1 MTEETGLSNYRT
13 IAIPEP
19 VVFEKVGEETVLL
32 NLDTGFYF
40 GLNSVGSRMWE
51 LLVAT
56 KNPASVLASMREE
69 YDVDDDVLERDLAN
83 LIRDLAEKKLIE
95 LE

>member
-1 MTEETGLSNYRT
+1 MTEEAGLPNDMMIT
-13 IAIPEP
+13 IPEP

-40 GLNSVGSRMWE
+40 GLNPVGSHIWE

-56 KNPASVLASMREE
+56 KNPASVLAALREE
-69 YDVDDDVLERDLAN
+69 YDVEGEVLERDLAN

-95 LE
+95 LG

>member
-40 GLNSVGSRMWE
+40 GLNPVGSRMWE

>member
-1 MTEETGLSNYRT
+1 MMEETGLLSDRT

-32 NLDTGFYF
+32 NLDTGFYY
-40 GLNSVGSRMWE
+40 GLNPVGSHFWE

-69 YDVDDDVLERDLAN
+69 YEVEGEVLERDLAN
-83 LIRDLAEKKLIE
+83 LIRELAEKKLIE
-95 LE
+95 IE

>member
-1 MTEETGLSNYRT
+1 MTEEAGLLNGMMIT
-13 IAIPEP
+13 IPEP
-19 VVFEKVGEETVLL
+19 VVFEKVGDETVLL
-32 NLDTGFYF
+32 DLNAGFYF
-40 GLNSVGSRMWE
+40 GLNPVGSRMWE

-56 KNPASVLASMREE
+56 KKPASVLATLREE
-69 YDVDDDVLERDLAN
+69 YDVASEVLERDLAN